1 MNAMPVKRSLL
12 HAYRY
17 IKIRGKFVYGFA
29 TTGIIAPYEGTV
41 AENKIEEN
49 S

>member
-1 MNAMPVKRSLL
+1 MNAVPARRSLL

-29 TTGIIAPYEGTV
+29 TTGIVSPHECTV